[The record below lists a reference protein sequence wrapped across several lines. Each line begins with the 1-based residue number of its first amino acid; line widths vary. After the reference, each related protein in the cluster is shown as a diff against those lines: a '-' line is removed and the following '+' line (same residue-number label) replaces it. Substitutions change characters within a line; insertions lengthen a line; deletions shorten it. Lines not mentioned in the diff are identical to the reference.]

1 MENDAEARFRS
12 FFQEHYEAVLAYA
25 LRRIGS
31 EAAEDLVAE
40 TFLIAWRRYD
50 SIPEDPLPWLYTV
63 ARNLILNHRR
73 GTVRRD
79 VFLAALKDESS
90 GERSDPGEEL
100 ATRSEILAAFKG
112 LSPRDRE
119 TLALVAWEG
128 LSAQRAAK
136 VLGCS
141 VGAFWVRLHRARR
154 RLSRELEGIGS
165 RSATSIVL
173 PDLETEQG

>member
-1 MENDAEARFRS
+1 MKNDAEARFRS
-12 FFQEHYEAVLAYA
+12 FFQEHYEAVLAYT
-25 LRRIGS
+25 LRRIES

-63 ARNLILNHRR
+63 ARNLILNHGRR
-73 GTVRRD
+73 MVRRD
-79 VFLAALKDESS
+79 AFLSTLRDESTR
-90 GERSDPGEEL
+90 ERSDPAEDL
-100 ATRSEILAAFKG
+100 ATRSEILAAFRR
-112 LSPRDRE
+112 LSSRDRE

-128 LSAQRAAK
+128 LTAPRAAK

-154 RLSRELEGIGS
+154 RLSSQLES
-165 RSATSIVL
+165 PRPRSATSIVL
-173 PDLETEQG
+173 PDLETEQR